1 MEGAILG
8 LGNPLLDISAE
19 VPTEVL
25 TKYDVKL
32 NNAILA
38 EAQHMPLYAELI
50 SNHDVQYIAGGATQ
64 NSVRVAQ
71 WMLKAGSTAYMG
83 AIGADAYG
91 EQLERC
97 AAEDGVKV
105 HYMKNTEVPTG
116 TCAVLVNNAER
127 SLIANLSAANTFK
140 VEHLDTP
147 EALEMVDRAQLVY
160 MAGFFLTVSVE
171 SILRI
176 GKHCVDN
183 KKMMCLNL
191 SAPFIPQF
199 FGDQLASVIPYADF
213 VFCNETEAQT
223 YGESMGWD
231 KDNLHTVARNL
242 SALPKASGV
251 HPRVVVFTQGSEPT
265 IVSVGGVVTEYPVAV
280 LDKELIVDT
289 NGAGDAFVG
298 GFLAAIIE
306 KKSIPEAVRQG
317 TFAARTIIQFSGCC
331 FPKTC
336 NFI

>member
-8 LGNPLLDISAE
+8 MGNPLLDISAE
-19 VPTEVL
+19 VPMELLV
-25 TKYDVKL
+25 KYDVKL

-38 EAQHMPLYAELI
+38 EAQHMPLYAEMI
-50 SNHDVQYIAGGATQ
+50 QKHDVQYIAGGATQ
-64 NSVRVAQ
+64 NSIRVAQ

-83 AIGADAYG
+83 AVGSDAFG

-97 AAEDGVKV
+97 AGEDGVKV
-105 HYMKNTEVPTG
+105 HYMKNPEVPTG
-116 TCAVLVNNAER
+116 TCAVLVNTSER
-127 SLIANLSAANTFK
+127 SLVANLSAANTFK
-140 VEHLDTP
+140 VEHLDTS
-147 EALEMVDRAQLVY
+147 EAVEMVDRAQLVY

-171 SILRI
+171 SMTRV

-183 KKMMCLNL
+183 KKIMCVNL
-191 SAPFIPQF
+191 SAPFICQF
-199 FGDQLASVIPYADF
+199 FGDQLASVLPYADF
-213 VFCNETEAQT
+213 VFGNETEAQT
-223 YGESMGWD
+223 YGEGMGWG
-231 KDNLHTVARNL
+231 KDDLHLIAKNL

-265 IVSVGGVVTEYPVAV
+265 IVSVGGVCTEYPVEA
-280 LDKELIVDT
+280 LSKELIVDT

-298 GFLAAIIE
+298 GFLAAIVE
-306 KKSIPEAVRQG
+306 KKSIAEACRQG
-317 TFAARTIIQFSGCC
+317 TFAARTVIQFSGCC